1 MARVK
6 ICGITSLAEA
16 QLAEKCGADAVGLL
30 VGQRH
35 KANDFIDRDT
45 ARRIFCSLPAFVTTV
60 LVTRLE
66 EAPSMLRAIRE
77 RLYPKKIIGM
87 VSVENERAIERVRAI
102 EDLVDNLILDSTVPS
117 TDRVGGTGLA
127 HDWSI
132 SAKIVGISKVPVIL
146 AGGLTPENVS
156 EAIAVVNPWA
166 VDVNSGVE
174 GQDSRKSEGRIR
186 RFITAAKN
194 SR

>member
-1 MARVK
+1 K

-60 LVTRLE
+60 LVTHLE
-66 EAPSMLRAIRE
+66 EEAEILRLTEEVPCPVVQLHSDLAPSMLRAIRE

-102 EDLVDNLILDSTVPS
+102 EDLVDNLIL
-117 TDRVGGTGLA
+117 
-127 HDWSI
+127 
-132 SAKIVGISKVPVIL
+132 
-146 AGGLTPENVS
+146 
-156 EAIAVVNPWA
+156 
-166 VDVNSGVE
+166 
-174 GQDSRKSEGRIR
+174 
-186 RFITAAKN
+186 
-194 SR
+194 